1 MCSFSIL
8 PRSDV
13 VVHSILT
20 LKEDEKREV
29 GLLAMER
36 SEERQSG
43 HNAESL
49 SCFPRQRLST
59 PLEIPP
65 SLPGAAQGREVEFE
79 VDWATTTWP
88 KPRQPSRAYPVSGRG
103 VVCRVPA
110 TRLLCLDLPMLALSF
125 GLAVTASPPVTASP
139 AE

>member
-13 VVHSILT
+13 VVHSIST

-65 SLPGAAQGREVEFE
+65 PSQGQPKVGRLSSRLIGRRQLGPNRGNQVVPIRSLVAVWCAEYPQHVFC
-79 VDWATTTWP
+79 VLICQCWP
-88 KPRQPSRAYPVSGRG
+88 
-103 VVCRVPA
+103 C
-110 TRLLCLDLPMLALSF
+110 LL
-125 GLAVTASPPVTASP
+125 VWR
-139 AE
+139 